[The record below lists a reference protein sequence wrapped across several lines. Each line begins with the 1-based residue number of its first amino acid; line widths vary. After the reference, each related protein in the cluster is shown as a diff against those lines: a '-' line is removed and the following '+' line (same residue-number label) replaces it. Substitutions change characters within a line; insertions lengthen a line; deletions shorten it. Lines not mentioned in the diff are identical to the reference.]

1 MSPLFVTNQ
10 MFETDPERFKQLV
23 ASTRDHLI
31 HLSSFYPSFAHWYD
45 QKVVPGLRQ
54 GDRTLVLRYVDG
66 RLGGIAITKDD
77 GMEKKLCCLRVLP
90 HRNGSGLGL
99 RLFEHAFEVLATE
112 KPLLSVSD
120 EQLLKFHRIF
130 THFGFVHGE
139 RYDDLYRVG
148 CVEHSYNGQLV
159 SVERALK
166 HASQREEL
174 PWTTHSQGFL

>member
-1 MSPLFVTNQ
+1 MSPLSVTHR
-10 MFETDPERFKQLV
+10 MFHSDPERFDQLV
-23 ASTRDHLI
+23 KSTRDHLI

-45 QKVVPGLRQ
+45 QKVVQGLRQ
-54 GDRTLVLRYVDG
+54 GHRTLVLRYIDG

-77 GMEKKLCCLRVLP
+77 GQEKKLCCLRVLP
-90 HRNGSGLGL
+90 HWNGSGLGL
-99 RLFEHAFEVLATE
+99 RLFDDSFEVLATE

-159 SVERALK
+159 SDARALK
-166 HASQREEL
+166 GAGHREEL
-174 PWTTHSQGFL
+174 PWTTPSQESL